1 MPARNLADFFQRHKE
16 TLLKAVEMTQSRGY
30 WSPYPEMPSPKSYGE
45 TAAEEGEA
53 AFKARL
59 NHKFELDQPGT
70 IGWTGKETSPYGF
83 DLGVTYPKADLDVLL
98 PAVEATVSSWRK
110 VGVEGRVGICLEILD
125 RINKRSFEFAH
136 AVMHT
141 SGQGFGMAFQAGGP
155 HAQDRG
161 LEAVTY
167 AYIEM
172 SRTPA
177 RALWEKPQGKFD
189 PLRMDKNFHIVG
201 RGVALVIGCGTF
213 PTWNTFPGM
222 FASLATGNPV
232 VVKPHPRSILAAA
245 IAVEIARDVLK
256 EAGLDP
262 NIVTLVSDTE
272 DAPLTK
278 ELALRPEIKIIDYTG
293 STAFGDWLEQNAKQA
308 QVYTEKAGVNC
319 VVIDSTDDLKGMLR
333 NLATT
338 ICLYSG
344 QMCTTPQ
351 NFFMPRSG
359 IVADGQPMSFD
370 AFGAA
375 LSETIAKTLSDP
387 ARAEGLLGGI
397 QNPATA
403 ARIEASSKLA
413 DVVLPSQNITSEKFP
428 EALIRT
434 PVIMK
439 TDAKDSKVWGEERFG
454 PIYFLVA
461 TDSTADSIALVKN
474 LVKTKGAITSGV
486 YSTEAKILDAMEE
499 AMIEAGV
506 ALSCNLTGNV
516 FVNQTA
522 AFSDYHATG
531 ANPAANA
538 CLADA
543 AFVANRFRVVQSRRA
558 AA

>member
-1 MPARNLADFFQRHKE
+1 MTVNYFERHKA
-16 TLLKAVEMTQSRGY
+16 TLAKAQEMIASRGY

-53 AFKARL
+53 AFNARL
-59 NHKFELDQPGT
+59 NKKFDLGQPGT
-70 IGWTGKETSPYGF
+70 IGWTGKERSPYGI
-83 DLGVTYPKADLDVLL
+83 DLGIAYPKADLDVLL
-98 PAVEATVSSWRK
+98 PAVESTIPAWRK
-110 VGVEGRVGICLEILD
+110 AGVEGRVGICLEILD

-167 AYIEM
+167 AYGEM
-172 SRTPA
+172 ARTPSEA
-177 RALWEKPQGKFD
+177 YWKKPQGKHD
-189 PLRMDKNFHIVG
+189 PLKMNKKFHVIG

-232 VVKPHPRSILAAA
+232 VVKPHPRSILPAA

-262 NIVTLVSDTE
+262 NIVTLVADTE

-278 ELALRPEIKIIDYTG
+278 ELALRPEIRIIDYTG
-293 STAFGDWLEQNAKQA
+293 STSFGDWLENNARQA
-308 QVYTEKAGVNC
+308 LVYTEKAGVNC
-319 VVIDSTDDLKGMLR
+319 VVVDSTDDFKGLLR

-338 ICLYSG
+338 VCLYSG

-351 NFFMPRSG
+351 NFFVPRKG
-359 IVADGQPMSFD
+359 ITADGLHMSFD
-370 AFGAA
+370 DFAKA
-375 LSETIAKTLSDP
+375 LAEAVDRMLSDP
-387 ARAEGLLGGI
+387 ARAEGLIGGI
-397 QNPATA
+397 QNPATVK
-403 ARIEASSKLA
+403 RIEDASKLA
-413 DVVLPSQNITSEKFP
+413 EVALASHEVKSEKFP
-428 EALIRT
+428 DAIMRT

-439 TDAKDSKVWGEERFG
+439 TDASKPEVWDEERFG
-454 PIYFLVA
+454 PIYFIVA
-461 TDSTADSIALVKN
+461 TGGTADSIALVKDS
-474 LVKTKGAITSGV
+474 VKKKGAITSGI
-486 YSTEAKILDAMEE
+486 YSTDQKILDAMED

-531 ANPAANA
+531 ANPSANA

>member
-1 MPARNLADFFQRHKE
+1 MSVNYFERHKD
-16 TLLKAVEMTQSRGY
+16 TLMKAVEMIGSRGY
-30 WSPYPEMPSPKSYGE
+30 WSPYPEMPSPRAYGE
-45 TAAEEGEA
+45 TAAAEGEA

-59 NHKFELDQPGT
+59 DKPFELDQPGT
-70 IGWTGKETSPYGF
+70 VGQTGKETSPYGF
-83 DLGVTYPKADLDVLL
+83 DLGVTYPKADLDILL
-98 PAVEATVSSWRK
+98 PAMERALPEWRK
-110 VGVEGRVGICLEILD
+110 AGVEGRVGVCLEILD

-167 AYIEM
+167 AYTEM
-172 SRTPA
+172 SRTPQKA
-177 RALWEKPQGKFD
+177 YWEKPQGKHD
-189 PLRMDKNFHIVG
+189 PLKMDKSFHVVG
-201 RGVALVIGCGTF
+201 RGVALVVGCGTF

-222 FASLATGNPV
+222 FASLATGNAV
-232 VVKPHPRSILAAA
+232 VVKPHPRSVLAAA

-256 EAGLDP
+256 DAGLDP
-262 NIVTLVSDTE
+262 NLVTLVADTE
-272 DAPLTK
+272 AEPVTK
-278 ELALRPEIKIIDYTG
+278 ALALRPEIRIIDYTG
-293 STAFGDWLEQNAKQA
+293 STAFGDWLEQNATQA

-319 VVIDSTDDLKGMLR
+319 VVVDSVDNFKGMLR
-333 NLATT
+333 NLSTT
-338 ICLYSG
+338 VCLYSG

-351 NFFMPRSG
+351 NFFVPKDG
-359 IVADGQPMSFD
+359 ITADGEHMSFD
-370 AFGAA
+370 DFAKA
-375 LSETIAKTLSDP
+375 LADVVEKTLSVP
-387 ARAEGLLGGI
+387 ERAEGLLGGI

-403 ARIEASSKLA
+403 KRVEEASKLA
-413 DVVLPSQNITSEKFP
+413 EVVLASHEVKSETFP
-428 EALIRT
+428 NALIRT

-439 TDAKDSKVWGEERFG
+439 TDASKAEIWSDERFG
-454 PIYFLVA
+454 PIYFIVA
-461 TDSTADSIALVKN
+461 TDSTSDSIALVKE

-486 YSTEAKILDAMEE
+486 YSTDEKILDAMED
-499 AMIEAGV
+499 AMIDAGV